1 MKKTNKILAICAG
14 LCLFTFTSCF
24 NNVFY
29 EILQDVSPEDATVS
43 GPINSIT
50 RFKAGDSEL
59 LVLAG
64 NHPSDANQRGLRY
77 KSTAEEY
84 NDHGYWNTFPASSL
98 PFDLHAYDYY
108 GVQDHTGQQIIKV
121 VADENNLYLVT
132 AEYENNSDTG
142 TSCPS
147 KIHLWTAQFT
157 YSNEELVL
165 SGSGDSDADKWTDI
179 CADTNYLPIYIYD
192 SYCYSAFSVFC
203 TNSTNPEHRYAYIR
217 YGSSSAYA
225 EDYQDVKIYKL
236 NGSSEPSEVSASAY
250 ELSVDSSLTSNICS
264 AVYYP
269 DASSNSEGV
278 VFFNTIASITNET
291 SSKAPTRMYFAYE
304 EDVMY
309 SDAEKS
315 STCVAT
321 GADIGETVISMA
333 LNSDCIILGRGDL
346 TATSSSSSNGGVEK
360 LILNDGVPSSTLGDF
375 SDSNA
380 QSQLLS
386 TYFVTNLLSVDPEK
400 AELDN
405 TMYATLNFIG
415 TGSSSSVSYN
425 SIGLWAYYTERH
437 NWNRE

>member
-1 MKKTNKILAICAG
+1 MKKTTILFTIFSS
-14 LCLFTFTSCF
+14 LLLFTFTSCF

-29 EILQDVSPEDATVS
+29 EILQDVSPEDPTVS
-43 GPINSIT
+43 GPINSIS

-64 NHPSDANQRGLRY
+64 NHPKDASQRGLRY
-77 KSTAEEY
+77 KSIDDDY
-84 NDHGYWNTFPASSL
+84 NDHGYWKTFPASSL

-108 GVQDHTGQQIIKV
+108 GIQDHSGQQIIKV
-121 VADENNLYLVT
+121 VADQNNLYLVT
-132 AEYENNSDTG
+132 AEYANNSDTG

-147 KIHLWTAQFT
+147 KIHLWTAQFD
-157 YSNEELVL
+157 YLNEELVL
-165 SGSGDSDADKWTDI
+165 TGSGATDADKWTDI
-179 CADTNYLPIYIYD
+179 CADTDYLPIYIYD

-225 EDYQDVKIYKL
+225 EKYMDTKIYKL
-236 NGSSEPSEVSASAY
+236 NGSSEPTEVSATAY
-250 ELSVDSSLTSNICS
+250 ELSFDTSLTSNISS

-269 DASSNSEGV
+269 KASSNTDGV

-291 SSKAPTRMYFAYE
+291 STKEPTRMYFAYE

-309 SDAEKS
+309 SDAENS
-315 STCVAT
+315 STCVAA

-333 LNSDCIILGRGDL
+333 LNSDCIILGRGNL

-360 LILNDGVPSSTLGDF
+360 LVLTNGIPSSTLGDF

-405 TMYATLNFIG
+405 TIYATLNFIG

-425 SIGLWAYYTERH
+425 NIGLWAYYTERH